1 MKNTSN
7 KLSNIGIT
15 CLILTLVFPK
25 PFQSDITL
33 PLTISET
40 IVKVEPYLSFANV
53 NETFTINITVVNV
66 QNLYGIDITLNWNA
80 SILRPI
86 SIDLR
91 LGVNE
96 SRKDGVL
103 YEPIFIAKNET
114 ILEEGKYLLVATSCD
129 HAPPYNGTGNIVRIT
144 FKVIAIG
151 NSTLSLNTKLADW
164 PPPDREPRISQPI
177 EHKTIDG
184 YFIISEFPQH
194 IILLAFI
201 ILLTLSITLYR
212 KFHELYSIPNR
223 NERKTHF
230 IFH

>member
-7 KLSNIGIT
+7 KSLNIGLT
-15 CLILTLVFPK
+15 CFILTLIFPK
-25 PFQSDITL
+25 LFLPNITL

-40 IVKVEPYLSFANV
+40 IVKVEPYISSANI

-80 SILRPI
+80 SILRPL

-91 LGVNE
+91 LGINE

-114 ILEEGKYLLVATSCD
+114 IPEEGKYLLVATSCD
-129 HAPPYNGTGNIVRIT
+129 HAPPFNGTGNIVKMT
-144 FKVIAIG
+144 FKVIAAG
-151 NSTLSLNTKLADW
+151 NCTLSLNTKLADW
-164 PPPDREPRISQPI
+164 PPPDREPRISWPI

-184 YFIISEFPQH
+184 YFMIPEFPQH

-201 ILLTLSITLYR
+201 ILLTLSIILYR
-212 KFHELYSIPNR
+212 KIS
-223 NERKTHF
+223 
-230 IFH
+230 